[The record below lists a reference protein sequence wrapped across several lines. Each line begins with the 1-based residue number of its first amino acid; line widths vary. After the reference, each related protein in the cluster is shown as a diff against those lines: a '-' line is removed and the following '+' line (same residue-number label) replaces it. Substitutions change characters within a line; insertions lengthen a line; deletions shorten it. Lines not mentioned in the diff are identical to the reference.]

1 MTAGKELVRSTLEAV
16 ERTQLISSLSEDEG
30 TEDEDEDE
38 EEEGDGSE
46 GELEADSI
54 PVQQV
59 SP

>member
-1 MTAGKELVRSTLEAV
+1 MTTGKELVRSTLEAV

-30 TEDEDEDE
+30 TEDEDE
-38 EEEGDGSE
+38 EGDGSD